1 MYDIIKNIIGYT
13 SSSGTYNIDSY
24 ILSVCG
30 ALIIVLVAIFID
42 LIFKVFRAFIPRSW
56 R

>member
-1 MYDIIKNIIGYT
+1 MYNLIKNIIGYPT
-13 SSSGTYNIDSY
+13 GTGYTNIDTY
-24 ILSVCG
+24 VLYACIAIILLLTV
-30 ALIIVLVAIFID
+30 VFID